1 MSSRD
6 NLILISSQERQYC
19 NVYSASIYSGLQ
31 EIMPSQRIQ
40 CLFGL
45 PKDNLLHIDYPF
57 KAYLNISFF
66 A

>member
-6 NLILISSQERQYC
+6 NLILISSQELQYY

-31 EIMPSQRIQ
+31 EGMPSQRIQ

-45 PKDNLLHIDYPF
+45 PKDNLLHID
-57 KAYLNISFF
+57 
-66 A
+66 